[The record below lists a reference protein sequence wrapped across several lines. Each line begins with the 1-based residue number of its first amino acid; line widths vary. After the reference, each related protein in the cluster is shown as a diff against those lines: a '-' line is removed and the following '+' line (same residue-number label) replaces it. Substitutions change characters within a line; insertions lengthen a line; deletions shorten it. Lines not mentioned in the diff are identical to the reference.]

1 MPCLHLELSLL
12 CCACCAVCTLCIHA
26 VLLMMS
32 IPLLTSLSWGAPSL
46 CLGGALPCVN
56 FSQSVLSFQTQQ
68 NSRYCCGMQDA
79 ARFLLLSLTVNM
91 IIYISFLPIIV
102 KFQLGS
108 SVALLQLL
116 GTVLNALPPLL
127 ATLLVTLRAVTVMRL
142 RRQSVFVSDT
152 QKLQT
157 AAQLDLVLFDKTG
170 TLTVGE
176 VRARDWLCIHFH
188 NHNEPAPCPLCI
200 HFADRQ

>member
-1 MPCLHLELSLL
+1 
-12 CCACCAVCTLCIHA
+12 V
-26 VLLMMS
+26 
-32 IPLLTSLSWGAPSL
+32 SWGDPSL
-46 CLGGALPCVN
+46 CPGGGLPCVS
-56 FSQSVLSFQTQQ
+56 FSQSMLLFQTQQ
-68 NSRYCCGMQDA
+68 NSQYCCGMQDA

-91 IIYISFLPIIV
+91 IIYISYLPGIV
-102 KFQLGS
+102 KLQLGA

-116 GTVLNALPPLL
+116 GTLLNALPPLL
-127 ATLLVTLRAVTVMRL
+127 ATFLVILRAVTVMRL

-176 VRARDWLCIHFH
+176 VRARDWLCIHLH
-188 NHNEPAPCPLCI
+188 TCVHTCMCSNMLKLTNSMCYITCTQEHRDHLSDLGSPL
-200 HFADRQ
+200 

>member
-1 MPCLHLELSLL
+1 MLL
-12 CCACCAVCTLCIHA
+12 
-26 VLLMMS
+26 
-32 IPLLTSLSWGAPSL
+32 
-46 CLGGALPCVN
+46 
-56 FSQSVLSFQTQQ
+56 FQTQQ
-68 NSRYCCGMQDA
+68 NSQYCCGMQDA

-91 IIYISFLPIIV
+91 IIYISYLPGIV
-102 KFQLGS
+102 KLQLGA

-116 GTVLNALPPLL
+116 GTLLNALPPLL
-127 ATLLVTLRAVTVMRL
+127 ATFLVILRAVTVMRL

-176 VRARDWLCIHFH
+176 VRARDWLCIHLH
-188 NHNEPAPCPLCI
+188 TCVHTCMCSNMLKLTNSMCYITCTQEHRDHLSDLGSPL
-200 HFADRQ
+200 